1 MAKEITSRLLR
12 VPEFAERLG
21 LRPSTVRAWILHRRV
36 AFVRIG
42 LRAIRIPE
50 SEAQRLIG
58 TGFVPAREPNDG
70 R

>member
-1 MAKEITSRLLR
+1 MTEEIASRLLR

-42 LRAIRIPE
+42 QRAIRIPE
-50 SEAQRLIG
+50 TEVQRIIG
-58 TGFVPAREPNDG
+58 AGFVPAREP